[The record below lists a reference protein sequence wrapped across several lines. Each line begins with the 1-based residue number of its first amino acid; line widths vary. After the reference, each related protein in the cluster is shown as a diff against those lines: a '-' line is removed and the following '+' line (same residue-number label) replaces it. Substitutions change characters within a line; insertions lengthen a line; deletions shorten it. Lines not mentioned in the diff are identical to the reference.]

1 MAAGA
6 PQRIS
11 LFGRVELTVSRF
23 VNRRGLYLGRRATR
37 FHVAIYRR
45 SGGRLGARMPGFPGV
60 GIALVDHVGART
72 GARRTSPLMFLRDGE
87 AIVVVASK
95 AGQPTHP
102 SWFHNLS
109 ANPDTSVQVGPERWP
124 VRARTARE
132 EERAR
137 LWPRLEAMY
146 PGFGEF
152 ARAAAP
158 RRIPVVLLEPR

>member
-11 LFGRVELTVSRF
+11 MVGRVELAASRAL
-23 VNRRGLYLGRRATR
+23 NRRGLYLGRRATR
-37 FHVAIYRR
+37 VHCAIYRR

-60 GIALVDHVGART
+60 GIALVDHVGARS

-87 AIVVVASK
+87 AVVVVASK

-102 SWFHNLS
+102 AWFHNLV
-109 ANPDTSVQVGPERWP
+109 ANPETSVQVGPERWQ
-124 VRARTARE
+124 VRARTAGE
-132 EERAR
+132 EERSR
-137 LWPRLEAMY
+137 LWPRLVAMY
-146 PGFGEF
+146 PGFEEF

-158 RRIPVVLLEPR
+158 RRIPLVILEPR